1 MVFDANGRPVQP
13 RHGNGQPG
21 NGQKPSR
28 DRLEQVARGGTLNLI
43 GAAVAGIATVGV
55 TVVVTRKFS
64 RVEAGAFFTATSVFL
79 IIEAIASLGTNVG
92 LVYFIA
98 RLRSLGQSNRIP
110 AIMRAAILP
119 VVVLSAAAAAGMILA
134 AGPLSHIILSAHL
147 GGKGNVS
154 PASVATALRAL
165 ALTLPFAALLDAYLG
180 ASQGYREMRPSVVV
194 DRIGRSLGQLTGVVV
209 AVAVGSAALLAPL
222 WALPYVPAVVIA
234 WFWARHI
241 RRKPSARRAAL
252 LDVPPELAALLAL
265 AVPWTPDQRQGAS
278 GRHRNGSAKS
288 RQPGGPRMGGP
299 IDTSPR
305 SFWRFTTPRAVASLA
320 SIILQRVDIVLVAIM
335 KGPVEA
341 AIYTAATRFLV
352 AGQFAAMAVARAT
365 QPRLT
370 ELFTVGDIRG
380 TNMLYQATTSW
391 LVLMTW
397 PLYLLAAVYGP
408 QVLAIFGHSY
418 NAGDEV
424 MVILALT
431 MLLASGCG
439 LVDIVLITSGRS
451 SWSLWNGLLQVV
463 VNVGLDLL
471 LIPKYGITGAAIG
484 WSAAI
489 ALGNLMPL
497 AQLATVTRLHPFGK
511 GTMIAFALTSVSFG
525 AIPLAAHAA
534 FGGGLKSLAVSLA
547 GGCALQAAGMWMF
560 RGPLRLAAMPGLSS
574 IIGRRS
580 RR

>member
-1 MVFDANGRPVQP
+1 VVFGADGRPVQARP
-13 RHGNGQPG
+13 QETPQG

-28 DRLEQVARGGTLNLI
+28 DRLEQVARGGTLNLV

-64 RVEAGAFFTATSVFL
+64 PPEAGAFFTATSVFL

-98 RLRSLGQSNRIP
+98 RLRSLGQSNRIGV
-110 AIMRAAILP
+110 IMRAAVLP
-119 VVVLSAAAAAGMILA
+119 VVVLAAAAAAGMILA
-134 AGPLSHIILSAHL
+134 AGPLSHLLLSADL
-147 GGKGNVS
+147 GKGRVA
-154 PASVATALRAL
+154 PGSVATALRAL

-180 ASQGYREMRPSVVV
+180 ASQGYREMRPSVVL
-194 DRIGRSLGQLTGVVV
+194 DRIGRSLGQLAGVAV

-222 WALPYVPAVVIA
+222 WALPYVPAAVIA
-234 WFWARHI
+234 WFWTRRI
-241 RRKPSARRAAL
+241 RRKPSTRRGAL

-265 AVPWTPDQRQGAS
+265 ATPWTPDQRQGAS
-278 GRHRNGSAKS
+278 GRHANGRAAKG
-288 RQPGGPRMGGP
+288 RPGGPRMGGP
-299 IDTSPR
+299 IDISAR

-341 AIYTAATRFLV
+341 AVYTAATRFLV
-352 AGQFAAMAVARAT
+352 AGQFAAMAVCRAT

-397 PLYLLAAVYGP
+397 PLYLLAAVFGP

-418 NAGDEV
+418 NAGDSV

-439 LVDIVLITSGRS
+439 LVDVVLITSGRS

-484 WSAAI
+484 WAAAI

-511 GTMIAFALTSVSFG
+511 GTMVAFALTSLSFG

-534 FGGGLKSLAVSLA
+534 LGGGLKSLAVSIV
-547 GGCALQAAGMWMF
+547 GGCALQAAGMWKF
-560 RGPLRLAAMPGLSS
+560 REPLRLAAMPGLSA
-574 IIGRRS
+574 IIARRS
-580 RR
+580 GR

>member
-1 MVFDANGRPVQP
+1 
-13 RHGNGQPG
+13 
-21 NGQKPSR
+21 
-28 DRLEQVARGGTLNLI
+28 VARGGTLNLI

-55 TVVVTRKFS
+55 TVVVTRKFTPP
-64 RVEAGAFFTATSVFL
+64 EAGAFFTATSVFL

-119 VVVLSAAAAAGMILA
+119 VVVLSVAAAAGMILA
-134 AGPLSHIILSAHL
+134 AGPLSHVLISANL
-147 GGKGNVS
+147 GKGKVS
-154 PASVATALRAL
+154 PGSVATALRAL

-180 ASQGYREMRPSVVV
+180 ASQGYREMRPSVVL
-194 DRIGRSLGQLTGVVV
+194 DRIGRSLGQLIGVAV

-234 WFWARHI
+234 WFWTRRI
-241 RRKPSARRAAL
+241 RRKPSARTAAL
-252 LDVPPELAALLAL
+252 LDVPPELGALLAM
-265 AVPWTPDQRQGAS
+265 AVPWTPDQRQGAR
-278 GRHRNGSAKS
+278 GRNGSANS
-288 RQPGGPRMGGP
+288 RRPGGPRLGGP
-299 IDTSPR
+299 IDISPR
-305 SFWRFTTPRAVASLA
+305 SFWRFTTPRAVASLG

-341 AIYTAATRFLV
+341 AVYTAATRFLV
-352 AGQFAAMAVARAT
+352 AGQFAAMAVCRAT

-370 ELFTVGDIRG
+370 ELFTVGDMRG

-418 NAGDEV
+418 NAGNQV

-439 LVDIVLITSGRS
+439 LVDVVLITSGRS

-463 VNVGLDLL
+463 VNVGVDLL

-484 WSAAI
+484 WAAAI

-511 GTMIAFALTSVSFG
+511 GTMVAFALTSVSFG

-534 FGGGLKSLAVSLA
+534 LGGGLKSLAVSLL
-547 GGCALQAAGMWMF
+547 GGGAVQAAGMWKF
-560 RGPLRLAAMPGLSS
+560 RGPLRLAAMPGLGS
-574 IIGRRS
+574 IIARRS